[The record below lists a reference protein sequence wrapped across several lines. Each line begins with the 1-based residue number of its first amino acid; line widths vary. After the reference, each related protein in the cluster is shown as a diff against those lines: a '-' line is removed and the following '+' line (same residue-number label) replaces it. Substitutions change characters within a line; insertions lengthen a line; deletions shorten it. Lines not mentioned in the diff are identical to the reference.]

1 MKRIVFA
8 SLAVVFVLTACKN
21 EKKEQM
27 RENPF
32 FTEWTTPY
40 GVPPFDLI
48 KTEDYLPAYDKAME
62 QNKQEIVAIISNPDD
77 PTFENT
83 IVALDRSGE
92 ALRRVNSVFG
102 NLNETNTTPEMQKI
116 AKEMAPKMSA
126 HFDDIWLNEDLFKR
140 VKAVYDNQDRFN
152 LNTED
157 SMLLVKTYKRFV
169 RGGANLNAEDQKR
182 FREINKQLSLLT
194 VQFGENLLAETNDFK
209 LVIDN
214 EDDLSGL
221 PESVRAAAAETAKN
235 QGLEGKWVFT
245 LQKPS
250 LIPFITY
257 SDRRDLREKL
267 FKGYIERCNHNN
279 EHDNKAIVNQIVNL
293 RLERANL
300 LGYKTHADYVLDE
313 NMAKTPANVYK
324 LTGSLMDAAL
334 PVARQEAADQQ
345 KLIDAEGGGFQ
356 LQPWDWWYYTE
367 KIKKQKYDFNDEVL
381 RPYFKLEN
389 VKQGVFD
396 VLNKLYGI
404 TFVPAK
410 DLPVYYD
417 GVETYEVHDTDGR
430 VMAVLYM
437 DFFPRE
443 SKRVGAW
450 MTTFRKQYKKDG
462 KNVIPIVQVV
472 YNFSKP
478 TGDKPAL
485 LSFEEA
491 STLFHEMGHAMH
503 GIFSNC
509 TYVSLSGTDVPRDF
523 VELPSQIMENWAAE
537 PQVLKM
543 YARNYKTDEPIP
555 DELIQKMGAAKHF
568 NQGFEVTE
576 FISASILDMDWHT
589 ITEKKDYDVMAFEKQ
604 SLERMHMIPQIVVR
618 YRSPYFAHIFSGGY
632 SAGYYSYAWAEVL
645 DADAFEAFKEHGIFD
660 RATANSFRENIL
672 SKGGTE
678 DPMKMYVRFRGQ
690 EPTTD
695 AMLKRRGLK

>member
-1 MKRIVFA
+1 MKNISIALIAIIFLV
-8 SLAVVFVLTACKN
+8 TACRNQKKN
-21 EKKEQM
+21 EMK
-27 RENPF
+27 ENPF

-40 GVPPFDLI
+40 GVPPFDRI
-48 KTEDYLPAYDKAME
+48 KTEDYVPAYEKGMKIHE
-62 QNKQEIVAIISNPDD
+62 EEIESIVSNPEKA
-77 PTFENT
+77 TFENT
-83 IVALDRSGE
+83 IVALDNSGE
-92 ALRRVNSVFG
+92 FLTRVDNVFA

-116 AKEMAPKMSA
+116 AKDMAPRLSA
-126 HFDDIWLNEDLFKR
+126 HNDDIWLNEGLFSR
-140 VKAVYDNQDRFN
+140 VKAVFKEQDRLN

-157 SMLLVKTYKRFV
+157 SMLLAKTYKRFV

-182 FREINKQLSLLT
+182 FREINKRLSLLT

-214 EDDLSGL
+214 KEDLSGL
-221 PESVRAAAAETAKN
+221 PGSVRAAAAETAKN

-257 SDRRDLREKL
+257 SDKRDLREKL

-279 EHDNKAIVNQIVNL
+279 EHDNKAIVNKIVNL

-300 LGYKTHADYVLDE
+300 LGYETHADYVLDE

-334 PVARQEAADQQ
+334 PVAKQEAADQQ

-356 LQPWDWWYYTE
+356 LQPWDWWYYSE

-404 TFVPAK
+404 SFVPAK

-417 GVETYEVHDTDGR
+417 GVETYEVHDTDNSLLGI
-430 VMAVLYM
+430 LYM

-450 MTTFRKQYKKDG
+450 MTSFRKQYKKDG
-462 KNVIPIVQVV
+462 KNVIPIIQVV

-503 GIFSNC
+503 GMLSNC
-509 TYVSLSGTDVPRDF
+509 IYVTLSGTSVPRDF

-537 PQVLKM
+537 PEVLKM
-543 YARNYKTDEPIP
+543 YARHYETGEPIP
-555 DELIQKMGAAKHF
+555 DDLIRKMKNAGHF

-589 ITEKKDYDVMAFEKQ
+589 ITENKDYDVMAFEKQ
-604 SLERMHMIPQIVVR
+604 SLENMHMIPQIVVR

-660 RATANSFRENIL
+660 RATANSFRESIL
-672 SKGGTE
+672 SKGGTD
-678 DPMKMYVRFRGQ
+678 DPMKLYVNFRGKK
-690 EPTTD
+690 PTTD